1 MSTREQFRQQIV
13 DSARDG
19 DDMAQARAAAAL
31 WWLDRSGSVTCGWRD
46 AEVILA
52 GQADKS
58 ADVQSALSAI
68 RLLRGNVGYRR

>member
-1 MSTREQFRQQIV
+1 
-13 DSARDG
+13 
-19 DDMAQARAAAAL
+19 MAQARAAAAL
-31 WWLDRSGSVTCGWRD
+31 WWLDRSGAVSCGWRD

-68 RLLRGNVGYRR
+68 RLLRGDVGYRR